1 MTASE
6 NLSKLTKRAKQAEQ
20 KAADAMV
27 QARSDLEKAADES
40 RASVEAEAAKL
51 QATVAASKSKVSSVW
66 DQQQQAWNDHVA
78 KLRQQIDQRTRD
90 MDLVLAEDRAEGAE
104 ADAMFAIDFA
114 YSAIEQAES
123 AALDAILAR
132 ADASDAAAA
141 SGRGSA

>member
-51 QATVAASKSKVSSVW
+51 QATVAASKGKVSSVW

>member
-1 MTASE
+1 
-6 NLSKLTKRAKQAEQ
+6 
-20 KAADAMV
+20 MV